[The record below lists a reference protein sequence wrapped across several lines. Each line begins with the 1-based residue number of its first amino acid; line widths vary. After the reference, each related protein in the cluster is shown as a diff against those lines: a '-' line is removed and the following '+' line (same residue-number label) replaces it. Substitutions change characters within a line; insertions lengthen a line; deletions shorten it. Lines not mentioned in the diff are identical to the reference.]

1 MITLELM
8 LLVFLGVSFAFG
20 VSVLACYVLSSDWR
34 IKPML
39 DLYRRLYEKVL
50 ALKTRKRSMNG

>member
-1 MITLELM
+1 MIALELV

-20 VSVLACYVLSSDWR
+20 VGVIACYLLSSDWR

-39 DLYRRLYEKVL
+39 DLYRRLYEKVQ
-50 ALKTRKRSMNG
+50 ALKTRKRSAPD